1 MEKKKLESK
10 MKLYGDTGA
19 TLAAFIGIA
28 RTTFSAKINETHGA
42 EFTQSEIAKIKE
54 RYNLTADEIDSIFFT
69 SKVSKKDTSCMNAVE
84 YA

>member
-10 MKLYGDTGA
+10 MKLYGDTGT

-69 SKVSKKDTSCMNAVE
+69 LKVSDKDTLRTETIETA
-84 YA
+84 